1 VTRSPVGVAAALA
14 LATCACSSAPRPV
27 TAQERGAVA
36 MGEAVEGLPVTT
48 RVLLIAAHPDD
59 EDSRLLAWLARGR
72 HVETAYLSLTRGD
85 GGQNLIGNELGD
97 ALGVV
102 RTEELLAARRV
113 DGAHQYFGREYDF
126 GFSKSAAETFTH
138 WPHDSVLG
146 DVVTVVRAFRPHVII
161 AVFTGTPADGHG
173 HHQVSGIVARE
184 AYDAAGDTVRFPVSA
199 YGAAWTPSKFYR
211 DRSYFGGGDSTLA
224 IEVGGY
230 DALRGETYSAI
241 AAESRSQHK
250 SQGFGQNPRL
260 GPATAYLARE
270 ATRVDAT
277 TPRSGERSLFDGID
291 TTWRRL
297 APAIGA
303 PAGRALLDTIGA
315 LASAI
320 PSAWRAADPVASVP
334 ALAALDAALG
344 RLTDT
349 ADADVARTRAIARG
363 RVQRALGVAIG
374 TEESATA
381 DHDVVAVRLDSI
393 RVTETLRAAQ
403 DPRLSATA
411 LPVAWSDGPLSAPSA
426 AASAASTGTLGATT
440 VVVRD
445 TAVSQ
450 PWWLERPR
458 VGDLF
463 GMPVSRIAEDQRP
476 AGDLTVR
483 GEATAALQG
492 APVARPLTWAI
503 ESRIAV
509 VERVADPVRG
519 EIDRPLQGVPAVSI
533 LLDQTVAYVP
543 AGRAIDRAVTIV
555 LQSGRGVEQHVT
567 VSLDAPRGL
576 ASEPASLDVT
586 LPAYGARRLS
596 FRLRGTM
603 AAGAGA
609 LAAVARAD
617 GEAFRRGYVLIDYP
631 HIRPQRLYRDAV
643 TQIHAVDVRIPP
655 GLTVAYIRGVGD
667 NVAPALASL
676 GIPVTVLDTASL
688 ARTDLSHYSAVV
700 VGPRAYAASPA
711 VAAASGRLLDYARAG
726 GTLVVQY
733 GQTEMAD
740 GGFMPYPITLP
751 RSSERVTDENAP
763 VTVLDPRSPILTV
776 PNRITDAD
784 WTGWVQER
792 ATYMPHAYDP
802 RYTPIVSMHDPGEP
816 PNTAAILVAPVG
828 RGTYVYTTLAFFR
841 QLPAG
846 NVGAARLF
854 VNLLS
859 AGHPAPSGAS
869 AGTAP

>member
-1 VTRSPVGVAAALA
+1 MNRSPLGVAAALA
-14 LATCACSSAPRPV
+14 LATCACSSTPRPV
-27 TAQERGAVA
+27 TAQERGVVA
-36 MGEAVEGLPVTT
+36 MGEAILGLPVTT

-102 RTEELLAARRV
+102 RTEELLAARRI

-146 DVVTVVRAFRPHVII
+146 DVVTVVRAFRPHVIV

-184 AYDAAGDTVRFPVSA
+184 AYDAAGDTVRFPVTT
-199 YGAAWTPSKFYR
+199 YGPAWTPAKFYR

-224 IEVGGY
+224 IEVGGS

-241 AAESRSQHK
+241 AALSRSQHK

-270 ATRVDAT
+270 ATRVDAA
-277 TPRSGERSLFDGID
+277 TPRARERSLFDGID

-297 APAIGA
+297 APALGV
-303 PAGRALLDTIGA
+303 PAERALLDTIGT

-320 PSAWRAADPVASVP
+320 PAAWRAADPVASIP
-334 ALAALDAALG
+334 ALATLDAALG

-363 RVQRALGVAIG
+363 RVQRALRAAIG
-374 TEESATA
+374 TEEAATV

-393 RVTETLRAAQ
+393 RVTETLRAAG
-403 DPRLSATA
+403 DPRISATA
-411 LPVAWSDGPLSAPSA
+411 SPVAWSDGPLVGATS
-426 AASAASTGTLGATT
+426 GATT

-463 GMPVSRIAEDQRP
+463 GMPVSRIAEDERV
-476 AGDLTVR
+476 AGELTLR
-483 GEATAALQG
+483 GVVTAALAGPPG
-492 APVARPLTWAI
+492 ATPSRDPLTWTI
-503 ESRIAV
+503 EPRIPV
-509 VERVADPVRG
+509 VDRVADPVRG
-519 EIDRPLQGVPAVSI
+519 EIDRPLAGVPAVSI

-543 AGRAIDRAVTIV
+543 AGRPIDRVVGVA
-555 LQSGRGVEQHVT
+555 LRAGLGVEQHVT
-567 VSLDAPRGL
+567 VSVETPRGL
-576 ASEPASLDVT
+576 AAEPTSIDVT
-586 LPAYGARRLS
+586 LPPYGARRVE

-603 AAGAGA
+603 AAGAGT
-609 LAAVARAD
+609 LAVVARAE

-643 TQIHAVDVRIPP
+643 TQIHAVDVRIPA
-655 GLTVAYIRGVGD
+655 GLTVAYIQGVGD

-688 ARTDLSHYSAVV
+688 ARAELGRYSAVV

-711 VAAASGRLLDYARAG
+711 VAAASRRLLDYARTG

-740 GGFMPYPITLP
+740 GGYMPYPITLP
-751 RSSERVTDENAP
+751 RTSERVTDENAP
-763 VTVLDPRSPILTV
+763 VTVLDPRSPILTA

-784 WTGWVQER
+784 WAGWVQER

-802 RYTPIVSMHDPGEP
+802 RYVPVVSMHDPGEP
-816 PNTAAILVAPVG
+816 ANTAAILVAPLG

-854 VNLLS
+854 VNLLA
-859 AGHPAPSGAS
+859 AGHPTTAGAS
-869 AGTAP
+869 TGTAP